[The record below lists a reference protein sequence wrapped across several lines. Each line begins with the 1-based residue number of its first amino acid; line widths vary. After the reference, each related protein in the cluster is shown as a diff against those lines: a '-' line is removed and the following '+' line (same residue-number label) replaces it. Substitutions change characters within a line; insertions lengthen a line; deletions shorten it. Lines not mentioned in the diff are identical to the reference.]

1 MLKAAI
7 VGIGG
12 WGRTM
17 VEAVQGKSEKVR
29 FVAGMTRTPACAQAF
44 ARRHGLVLHDEF
56 DAVLEDPAIEA
67 VILATPDSQHAS
79 QALAAVA
86 ANKHVLVEKPFTL
99 SLESAERGVQ
109 AARARGVVLAVA
121 HNRRF
126 LPAIARLRELLAG
139 EVLGTVLHVEAN
151 QSGPDG
157 FDYPAD
163 GWRADP
169 AESPAGGMTAMGIH
183 MVDTMIGLLGR
194 VASVRA
200 QSFRR
205 VLPIARDDTTSVLLR
220 FANGASGYLGT
231 TEATAANSRLQI
243 FGSAGWAELREE
255 RHLRLSIIG
264 RAPENAVFPAV
275 DITRAELEAFADAIA
290 GRGLYPLS
298 AAEAVHGVAVLEA
311 IVKSARSDER
321 VDVAD
326 GRLDASEPLDRHGR

>member
-1 MLKAAI
+1 
-7 VGIGG
+7 
-12 WGRTM
+12 
-17 VEAVQGKSEKVR
+17 
-29 FVAGMTRTPACAQAF
+29 
-44 ARRHGLVLHDEF
+44 
-56 DAVLEDPAIEA
+56 
-67 VILATPDSQHAS
+67 
-79 QALAAVA
+79 
-86 ANKHVLVEKPFTL
+86 VLVEQPSTL

-109 AARARGVVLAVA
+109 AARARAVVLAVA

-151 QSGPDG
+151 PCGPDG

-220 FANGASGYLGT
+220 FANDASGCLGT

-243 FGSAGWAELREE
+243 FGSTGWAELREE

-264 RAPENAVFPAV
+264 RAPEDAVFPAV
-275 DITRAELEAFADAIA
+275 DITLAELEAF
-290 GRGLYPLS
+290 
-298 AAEAVHGVAVLEA
+298 
-311 IVKSARSDER
+311 
-321 VDVAD
+321 AD